1 MKLPGKIS
9 ISRSTGPDG
18 HSFVVTIHDAR
29 SGVQFL
35 EATVSL
41 EDFAMA
47 LTGVAERSCDLN
59 LRGLDVLGK
68 LREIKHEVIEI
79 PEKFRRPR
87 LSDDAA
93 AVDEIVAP
101 FEVDGWMCHS
111 RNDLWNGHR
120 RERGT
125 ERYRVGFVRY
135 VDAPDGYVD
144 PDGGRE

>member
-9 ISRSTGPDG
+9 IQRRSGSDG
-18 HSFVVTIHDAR
+18 HSFSVVIHDAR

-35 EATVSL
+35 DASVSL

-47 LTGVAERSCDLN
+47 LTGVAERSCDLS

-68 LREIKHEVIEI
+68 LREIKHEIIEI
-79 PEKFRRPR
+79 PEKFRRTR
-87 LSDDAA
+87 LSDDAG

-101 FEVDGWMCHS
+101 FEVDGWMCQS
-111 RNDLWNGHR
+111 RNDLWNSHR

-135 VDAPDGYVD
+135 VEAPPGYVD
-144 PDGGRE
+144 PDADRE